1 MADEWS
7 QRTVSRRATNLE
19 QMWIPMNDLK
29 WKINK
34 YVQDHIIAAR
44 NEVKLASIQVEDGL
58 NMNQI

>member
-1 MADEWS
+1 M
-7 QRTVSRRATNLE
+7 SRRATNLE